1 LEKYEDNF
9 KEYLKEI
16 PNFLSI
22 FIIPIYFMT
31 VSPMLI
37 EMSKSTGISSEDLS
51 LIITFFTIGLIA
63 GQLTSVFFNRRFSKF
78 KIIITCYIL
87 IILFIVL
94 LSFVNNQLLFY
105 ALYLLVGYFA
115 GVIWLQA
122 TRYILENNIR
132 NKDRLIIILF
142 SFYPLGNVIA
152 PFISSF
158 LINNNINWRYSYYV
172 IALMA
177 FVVLILY
184 LIFKKEQ
191 KSKALNEGEE
201 EHLPI
206 KDIFFNKN
214 VNIVFLLGCLLIFFY
229 VISET
234 IIATWSPTFLRTVKL
249 FEIQYASL
257 TISIFWLSSFTGR
270 IITSFYAGKIRSNYI
285 LLILSIV
292 AIAAMIFF
300 IFLESF
306 SASLVAIGF
315 VGLGH
320 AATIGISS
328 TSIVYIKGRAVLT
341 TIVLAVINIATSLA
355 PFLTRFVSKS
365 NMTFSVILAP
375 IFMGITAL
383 VIVYKII
390 FEKKKIKD
398 GDIPA

>member
-1 LEKYEDNF
+1 MEKYEDNF